1 MKLEV
6 DFPVNGLPE
15 DRELVG
21 IERRVPSIGEYF
33 FNGQKWS
40 KVLLTFSSTWIT
52 AILKPKEV
60 WLPCTPEDAFAKMLY
75 PESRVIRTT
84 VRKTLVE
91 KVLEIDDRS
100 MVFKLEGHPL
110 REPGCAYYLFEVLK
124 TEELS

>member
-33 FNGQKWS
+33 FNGTKWE
-40 KVLLTFSSTWIT
+40 KVLIGFVNPYFT

-75 PESRVIRTT
+75 PESRVIRTAAF
-84 VRKTLVE
+84 KTPVT
-91 KVLEIDDRS
+91 KVTEITETS
-100 MVFKLEGHPL
+100 MGFKLEGYASSEARCPFCH
-110 REPGCAYYLFEVLK
+110 FEVLK

>member
-15 DRELVG
+15 DLELVG
-21 IERRVPSIGEYF
+21 MERRVPAIGEYF
-33 FNGQKWS
+33 FDGNKWQR
-40 KVLLTFSSTWIT
+40 VHINFHNRYFT

-75 PESRVIRTT
+75 PESRVIRTAAF
-84 VRKTLVE
+84 KTPVT
-91 KVLEIDDRS
+91 KVTEITETS
-100 MVFKLEGHPL
+100 MGFKLEGYASSEARCPFCH
-110 REPGCAYYLFEVLK
+110 FEVLK

>member
-15 DRELVG
+15 DLELVG
-21 IERRVPSIGEYF
+21 VGYKVPTLGEYY

-75 PESRVIRTT
+75 PESRVIRTAAF
-84 VRKTLVE
+84 KTPVT
-91 KVLEIDDRS
+91 KVTEITETS
-100 MVFKLEGHPL
+100 MGFKLEGYASSEARCPFCH
-110 REPGCAYYLFEVLK
+110 FEVLK